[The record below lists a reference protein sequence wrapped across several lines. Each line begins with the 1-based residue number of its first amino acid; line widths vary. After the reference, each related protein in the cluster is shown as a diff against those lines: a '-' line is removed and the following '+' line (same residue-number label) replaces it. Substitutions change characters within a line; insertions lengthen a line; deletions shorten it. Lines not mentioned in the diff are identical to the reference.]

1 MPAAIAACNPCGAK
15 LTCRHA
21 HSPNSI
27 PGMERPCDHWIS
39 IPDNN
44 NTSPALPTQV
54 VVLAD
59 IPHPFKYLPVRYVRA
74 GKTPPICKGWVH
86 KPAHLFQVRYR

>member
-1 MPAAIAACNPCGAK
+1 MKRP
-15 LTCRHA
+15 R
-21 HSPNSI
+21 
-27 PGMERPCDHWIS
+27 ERWVS

-44 NTSPALPTQV
+44 STRPALPTQV
-54 VVLAD
+54 VVLGD
-59 IPHPFKYLPVRYVRA
+59 IPHPYHYLSVRYVRA